1 MSIAQNQA
9 VALAKQFNIQGDPQE
24 LVQTLKATA
33 FSANATDAQFNV
45 LMIVSTQYGLNPFT
59 KEIYAFPD
67 KQNGIVPVVGVDGW
81 SRIINNHP
89 QFDGMEFKYSEETTT
104 PEGGK
109 TKAHEWVEC
118 VIYRKDRSHP
128 IVAREYLDEVY
139 RPPFKGKYGDVVG
152 PWQSHTKR
160 MHRHKTMIQAA
171 RLAFGF
177 SGIYDEDEAQRIQ
190 TPEAPE
196 APKTPKEQKKDPE
209 IDKLIASGEA
219 AANKGIEEYKK
230 WFEQIGAEG
239 RLKLG
244 IENHERLK
252 KIAENTIEAETVET
266 AKPTPTEEQF
276 AALVEAVS
284 TGVKEVAEVLE
295 AYALTEEQAAEIN
308 AL

>member
-33 FSANATDAQFNV
+33 FKGNATDAQFNA

-104 PEGGK
+104 PAGSN

-139 RPPFKGKYGDVVG
+139 RPPFKGKFGEVNG

-160 MHRHKTMIQAA
+160 MHRHKAMIQTA

-177 SGIYDEDEAQRIQ
+177 VGIYDEDEAQRIQ
-190 TPEAPE
+190 TPE
-196 APKTPKEQKKDPE
+196 TPKEVKADPE
-209 IDKLIASGEA
+209 LDSLITDGEA

-230 WFEQIGAEG
+230 WFSDIGAAG

-244 IENHERLK
+244 SENHERFK
-252 KIAENTIEAETVET
+252 QIAENTITADVVEQT
-266 AKPTPTEEQF
+266 KPAVSEEIF
-276 AALVEAVS
+276 AVLLEAVS
-284 TGVKEVAEVLE
+284 TGVREVADVLE
-295 AYALTEEQAAEIN
+295 EYNLTDEQKAEIN

>member
-33 FSANATDAQFNV
+33 FKGNATDAQFNA

-67 KQNGIVPVVGVDGW
+67 KNNGITPVVGVDGW
-81 SRIINNHP
+81 ARIINSHP
-89 QFDGMEFKYSEETTT
+89 QFDGMEFTSDTESCTCK
-104 PEGGK
+104 
-109 TKAHEWVEC
+109 
-118 VIYRKDRSHP
+118 IYRKDRNHPTTVTEYLEECKRPTQPWNSHP
-128 IVAREYLDEVY
+128 R
-139 RPPFKGKYGDVVG
+139 
-152 PWQSHTKR
+152 R
-160 MHRHKTMIQAA
+160 MLRHKAMIQAA

-177 SGIYDEDEAQRIQ
+177 GGIYDEDEAQRIQ
-190 TPEAPE
+190 TPE
-196 APKTPKEQKKDPE
+196 TPKEVKADPE
-209 IDKLIASGEA
+209 LYSLIADCEA

-230 WFEQIGAEG
+230 WFSDIGAAG

-244 IENHERLK
+244 SENHERFK
-252 KIAENTIEAETVET
+252 QIAENTITADVVEQT
-266 AKPTPTEEQF
+266 KPTPSEELF

-284 TGVKEVAEVLE
+284 TGVKEVADVLE
-295 AYALTEEQAAEIN
+295 EYALTEEQAAEIN

>member
-33 FSANATDAQFNV
+33 FKGNATDAQFNA

-104 PEGGK
+104 PAGSN

-139 RPPFKGKYGDVVG
+139 RPPFKGKFGEVNG

-177 SGIYDEDEAQRIQ
+177 GGIYDEDEAQRIQ
-190 TPEAPE
+190 TPE
-196 APKTPKEQKKDPE
+196 TPKEVKADPE
-209 IDKLIASGEA
+209 LDSLISDGEA

-230 WFEQIGAEG
+230 WFSDIGAAG

-244 IENHERLK
+244 SENHERFK
-252 KIAENTIEAETVET
+252 QIAENTITADVVEQT
-266 AKPTPTEEQF
+266 KPTPSEELF
-276 AALVEAVS
+276 AALVEAIS
-284 TGVKEVAEVLE
+284 TGMKEVSAVLE
-295 AYALTEEQAAEIN
+295 EYNLTDEQKAEIN

>member
-33 FSANATDAQFNV
+33 FKGNATDAQFNA

-104 PEGGK
+104 PAGSN

-128 IVAREYLDEVY
+128 IVAREYLDEVF
-139 RPPFKGKYGDVVG
+139 RPPFKGKFGEVNG
-152 PWQSHTKR
+152 PWQSLTKR
-160 MHRHKTMIQAA
+160 MHRHKAMIQTA

-177 SGIYDEDEAQRIQ
+177 VGIYDEDEAQRIQ
-190 TPEAPE
+190 APE
-196 APKTPKEQKKDPE
+196 TPKEVKADHE
-209 IDKLIASGEA
+209 LDSLIADGEA

-230 WFEQIGAEG
+230 WFSDIGAAD

-244 IENHERLK
+244 SENHERFK
-252 KIAENTIEAETVET
+252 QIAENTITADSVDT
-266 AKPTPTEEQF
+266 AKPTPSEELF
-276 AALVEAVS
+276 IALVEAIS
-284 TGVKEVAEVLE
+284 TGVKDVAEVLE
-295 AYALTEEQAAEIN
+295 EYNLTDEQKAEIN

>member
-33 FSANATDAQFNV
+33 FKGNATDAQFNA

-104 PEGGK
+104 PAGSN

-139 RPPFKGKYGDVVG
+139 RPPFKGKFGEVNG

-160 MHRHKTMIQAA
+160 MHRHKAMIQTA

-177 SGIYDEDEAQRIQ
+177 VGIYDEDEAQRIQ
-190 TPEAPE
+190 APE
-196 APKTPKEQKKDPE
+196 TPKEVKADHE
-209 IDKLIASGEA
+209 LDSLIADGEA

-230 WFEQIGAEG
+230 WFSDIGAAA

-244 IENHERLK
+244 SENHERFK
-252 KIAENTIEAETVET
+252 QIAENTITADSVDT
-266 AKPTPTEEQF
+266 AKPTPSEELF
-276 AALVEAVS
+276 IALVEAIS
-284 TGVKEVAEVLE
+284 TGVKDVAEVLE
-295 AYALTEEQAAEIN
+295 EYNLTDEQKAEIN

>member
-33 FSANATDAQFNV
+33 FKGNATDAQFNA

-67 KQNGIVPVVGVDGW
+67 KNNGITPVVGVDGW
-81 SRIINNHP
+81 ARIINSHP
-89 QFDGMEFKYSEETTT
+89 QFDGMEFTADAESSTCK
-104 PEGGK
+104 
-109 TKAHEWVEC
+109 
-118 VIYRKDRSHP
+118 IYRKDRNHPTTVTEYLSECRRETPPWESHP
-128 IVAREYLDEVY
+128 R
-139 RPPFKGKYGDVVG
+139 
-152 PWQSHTKR
+152 R
-160 MHRHKTMIQAA
+160 MLRHKAMIQAA

-177 SGIYDEDEAQRIQ
+177 GGIYDEDEAQRIQ
-190 TPEAPE
+190 APE
-196 APKTPKEQKKDPE
+196 TPKEVKADHE
-209 IDKLIASGEA
+209 LDSLLADGEA

-230 WFEQIGAEG
+230 WFSDIGAAG

-244 IENHERLK
+244 SENHERFK
-252 KIAENTIEAETVET
+252 QIAENTITADVVEQT
-266 AKPTPTEEQF
+266 KPTPTEEQF

-295 AYALTEEQAAEIN
+295 TYNLTDEQKAEIN

>member
-33 FSANATDAQFNV
+33 FKGNATDAQFNA

-104 PEGGK
+104 PAGSN

-139 RPPFKGKYGDVVG
+139 RPPFKGKFGEVNG

-160 MHRHKTMIQAA
+160 MHRHKAMIQTA

-177 SGIYDEDEAQRIQ
+177 GGIYDEDEAQRIQ
-190 TPEAPE
+190 APE
-196 APKTPKEQKKDPE
+196 TPKEVKADHE
-209 IDKLIASGEA
+209 LDSLLADGEA

-230 WFEQIGAEG
+230 WFSDIGAAG

-244 IENHERLK
+244 SENHERFK
-252 KIAENTIEAETVET
+252 QIAENTITADVVEQT
-266 AKPTPTEEQF
+266 KPTPSEELF

-284 TGVKEVAEVLE
+284 TGVKEVAEVFE
-295 AYALTEEQAAEIN
+295 EYALTDEQKAEIN
-308 AL
+308 DL

>member
-9 VALAKQFNIQGDPQE
+9 IALAKQFNIQGDPQE

-33 FSANATDAQFNV
+33 FKGNATDAQFNA

-104 PEGGK
+104 PAGSN

-139 RPPFKGKYGDVVG
+139 RPPFKGKFGEVNG

-160 MHRHKTMIQAA
+160 MHRHKAMIQTA

-177 SGIYDEDEAQRIQ
+177 VGIYDEDEAQRIQ
-190 TPEAPE
+190 APE
-196 APKTPKEQKKDPE
+196 TPKEVKADHE
-209 IDKLIASGEA
+209 LDSLIADGEA

-230 WFEQIGAEG
+230 WFSDIGAAD

-244 IENHERLK
+244 SENHERFK
-252 KIAENTIEAETVET
+252 QIAENTITADSVDT
-266 AKPTPTEEQF
+266 AKPTPSEELF
-276 AALVEAVS
+276 IALVEAIS
-284 TGVKEVAEVLE
+284 TGVKDVAEVLE
-295 AYALTEEQAAEIN
+295 EYNLTDEQKAEIN

>member
-9 VALAKQFNIQGDPQE
+9 VTLAKQFNIQGDPQE

-33 FSANATDAQFNV
+33 FKGNATDAQFNA

-104 PEGGK
+104 PAGSN

-139 RPPFKGKYGDVVG
+139 RPPFKGKFGEVNG

-160 MHRHKTMIQAA
+160 MHRHKAMIQAA

-177 SGIYDEDEAQRIQ
+177 GGIYDEDEAQRIQ
-190 TPEAPE
+190 TPE
-196 APKTPKEQKKDPE
+196 KPKEVKADPE
-209 IDKLIASGEA
+209 LDSLIADGEV

-230 WFEQIGAEG
+230 WFSDIGAAG

-244 IENHERLK
+244 GENHERFK
-252 KIAENTIEAETVET
+252 QIAENTITADVVEQT
-266 AKPTPTEEQF
+266 KPTPSEEQF
-276 AALVEAVS
+276 AELVEAVS
-284 TGVKEVAEVLE
+284 TGVKEVSDVLE
-295 AYALTEEQAAEIN
+295 NYNLTDEQKAEIN